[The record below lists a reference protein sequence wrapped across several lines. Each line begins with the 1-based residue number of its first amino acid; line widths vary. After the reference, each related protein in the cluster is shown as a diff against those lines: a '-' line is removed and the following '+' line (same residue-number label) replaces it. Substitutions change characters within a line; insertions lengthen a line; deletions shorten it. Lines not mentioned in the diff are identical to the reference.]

1 MKATSCLLFLMHA
14 LIAPGQAKPDS
25 LIPLPPLHTI
35 TPSSDRNYTIHYRP
49 HLPVKSISRRLGL
62 SEAEATINYFDG
74 LGRCI
79 QTVET
84 GATPARL
91 DLIKPVIPDFCN
103 RQGVKDYIP
112 YQGTTDKGL
121 YTKNAQEAQNNY
133 YAGIF
138 GQTQGDACAYT
149 EKRYEQSGAAR
160 LIESSRPGNAF
171 RLSAGHTLRYS
182 YALNT
187 ANEVRIYTY
196 DNGSLNGTG
205 YYPSGYLYKQETT
218 DEDNRRKVTFTDHRG
233 NTVLERLCISSGNT
247 LDTYYIYDTFGRPV
261 CIIPPALGGKAVLTA
276 SEIAAYCYRYA
287 YDKRGNVTERSLPGL
302 APEKIT
308 YNDAGLPVA
317 RDQDNRHF
325 TTTYDSHNRLLNE
338 YYRYANGNS
347 ITVLQR
353 AYDTYPSVTG
363 LAFTAI
369 TGYDPSYDTRTNGLL
384 TYEKERILDGST
396 EKQAGI
402 SPHYIERCFYYDKK
416 GRIIQQVEKNHLGGT
431 SRYSYAYDFVGNI
444 TAEREEHTV
453 GNETTTIEKRNT
465 YDHASRLLSAK
476 IFLNGA
482 YRGKVGYG
490 YDAPGQLTK
499 RSYGEDILT
508 EQISYDIQG
517 RTTSRES
524 PLFRIGL
531 RYEKPLKAAPRYA
544 GDIAEWTCSY
554 MTEPEQ
560 TYTFNYDGAG
570 RFTGGNHY
578 ENGVLVNKYA
588 EQGIAYD
595 KNGNIL
601 SLKRFNNGALVDN
614 LTYTYSGNRLSS
626 LTEAATPA
634 TGDIYLHQNAATAT
648 YDYDGYGNLIK
659 DSRKNLNFEYNILNL
674 IHSVKQGTGLQAEY
688 EYAYTGSKL
697 RVTASD
703 GKGYAYLGSLVYMCT
718 GSSYIFE
725 CGIFGEGTVDGSG
738 ICYHLKDHLGSI
750 RAVIDGNGKLLEAND
765 YYAFG
770 QRQPRSELPQLAAN
784 RFKYNGKELQ
794 TVGNLGFLDYGARM
808 YDAPLGRWFNA
819 DPLCEKYY
827 SLSPYVYCGNSPIR
841 HIDPDGM
848 DYWSTN
854 DPDLIAALIAS
865 INEGNET
872 HDFSRWHHATDA
884 EFTGRLT
891 YNDKTH
897 KYYTY
902 YTTEINGISSVIGLS
917 FNANILPGVNILGYE
932 GAIVSRPISGFW
944 EYLGYYSGLSGYD
957 EYSDGLL
964 TWKVNTEGRITGI
977 QPKGGIAPTPG
988 LKSGAK
994 YLKGLGRVGGN
1005 FHKATKGG
1013 ASIKETVLK
1022 AIGKNKYMK
1031 SVGRNPNIRKCKDGY
1046 LYLEGTGPFKGKTYK
1061 TDLLFKDFFD

>member
-1 MKATSCLLFLMHA
+1 MKTTSCLLLLMYA
-14 LIAPGQAKPDS
+14 LIAPGQAKLDT

-35 TPSSDRNYTIHYRP
+35 TPSSDRNYIIHYRP
-49 HLPVKSISRRLGL
+49 HLPVTSISRRLGL

-103 RQGVKDYIP
+103 RQDVKEYIP
-112 YQGTTDKGL
+112 YQGTTDKGV
-121 YTKNAQEAQNNY
+121 YTQNAQVAQNNY

-138 GQTQGDACAYT
+138 GPAGGDACAYA
-149 EKRYEQSGAAR
+149 ERRYEQSGAAR
-160 LIESSRPGNAF
+160 LTESSRPGNAF
-171 RLSAGHTLRYS
+171 RLSAGHTLRYT

-196 DNGSLNGTG
+196 DNGTLNSTG
-205 YYPSGYLYKQETT
+205 YYPAGYLYKQETT
-218 DEDNRRKVTFTDHRG
+218 DEDNGRRMTFTDHRG
-233 NTVLERLCISSGNT
+233 NTVLERRCISSGNT
-247 LDTYYIYDTFGRPV
+247 LDTYYIYDSFGRPL
-261 CIIPPALGGKAVLTA
+261 CIIPPALGGKASVSAAEL
-276 SEIAAYCYRYA
+276 AAYCYRYA
-287 YDKRGNVTERSLPGL
+287 YDKRGNVTERSLPGI

-308 YNDAGLPVA
+308 YNDAGMPVA

-325 TTTYDSHNRLLNE
+325 TTNYDSHNRLLNE

-353 AYDTYPSVTG
+353 TYDTYPSVTG
-363 LAFTAI
+363 LAFAAI
-369 TGYDPSYDTRTNGLL
+369 TGYDLSYDTRTTGLL

-396 EKQAGI
+396 ETETGI
-402 SPHYIERCFYYDKK
+402 TPRYIERCFYYDKK
-416 GRIIQQVEKNHLGGT
+416 GRIIQQTEKNHLGGI

-444 TAEREEHTV
+444 TAQREEHDV
-453 GNETTTIEKRNT
+453 AGLKTTLEKRNT

-476 IFLNGA
+476 IYLNGA

-499 RSYGEDILT
+499 RSYSEDILT

-517 RTTSRES
+517 RTTSQGS
-524 PLFRIGL
+524 TLFRIGL
-531 RYEKPLKAAPRYA
+531 RYENPLKATPRYA

-554 MTEPEQ
+554 HTMPEQ

-578 ENGVLVNKYA
+578 ENGALVNKYA

-634 TGDIYLHQNAATAT
+634 TGDIHPRQNAATAT
-648 YDYDGYGNLIK
+648 YDYDVYGNLTK
-659 DSRKNLNFEYNILNL
+659 DNRKNLNFEYNILNL

-725 CGIFGEGTVDGSG
+725 YGIFGEGTVDGSG
-738 ICYHLKDHLGSI
+738 IRYHLKDHLGSI

-794 TVGNLGFLDYGARM
+794 TVGNLAFLDYGARM
-808 YDAPLGRWFNA
+808 YDAPLGRWFNV

-827 SLSPYVYCGNSPIR
+827 SLSPYVYCGNSPIGN
-841 HIDPDGM
+841 IDLRGDSITTVVTATENGITRNTTYYYGKDVNGNYGFM
-848 DYWSTN
+848 NNQGQLYTGDDQFVTKLTIALENLRSGTNGQKLVNNLMNSTN
-854 DPDLIAALIAS
+854 IVKIGRARSTQKNSADPNGKYIIWDPNSTTGGPDQTGNRTRPPYIGLGHEAAHIQDAWNGTIDRSPWITINTENGVIRIPHCEKYATHIENQLRAEHGLPLRSHYSPGINSTS
-865 INEGNET
+865 ILYPGT
-872 HDFSRWHHATDA
+872 RFSRFYTKTVSI
-884 EFTGRLT
+884 TGTRIFAIP
-891 YNDKTH
+891 H
-897 KYYTY
+897 KY
-902 YTTEINGISSVIGLS
+902 
-917 FNANILPGVNILGYE
+917 
-932 GAIVSRPISGFW
+932 
-944 EYLGYYSGLSGYD
+944 
-957 EYSDGLL
+957 
-964 TWKVNTEGRITGI
+964 
-977 QPKGGIAPTPG
+977 
-988 LKSGAK
+988 
-994 YLKGLGRVGGN
+994 
-1005 FHKATKGG
+1005 
-1013 ASIKETVLK
+1013 
-1022 AIGKNKYMK
+1022 
-1031 SVGRNPNIRKCKDGY
+1031 
-1046 LYLEGTGPFKGKTYK
+1046 
-1061 TDLLFKDFFD
+1061 